1 MRPHVICHMMGPL
14 DGELLVD
21 RWSPSTGRSS
31 QALVAEYDRV
41 HEALEGDAW
50 IAGRA
55 VGEEFA
61 EGRPHP
67 PEPVPAVGRPVHVA
81 RPGAEEYA
89 VLLDRHGKL
98 HWNGPETYGAPLVM
112 ILGRDVPDAHLAELA
127 ADGISYVVSNG
138 PEIDL
143 GQTLDVLASAFGV
156 RRLILEG
163 GARTNAAFLKAGLVD
178 EDQPAAVPGHRR
190 PFGKP
195 VPVRGR
201 RGRTGRPRPAEPC
214 LHRGPH
220 GGRRRPSVSRR
231 LRASVIRC
239 ANRGESHSTRRAIQV
254 NVLKAA
260 ISLRPR

>member
-178 EDQPAAVPGHRR
+178 E
-190 PFGKP
+190 
-195 VPVRGR
+195 
-201 RGRTGRPRPAEPC
+201 
-214 LHRGPH
+214 
-220 GGRRRPSVSRR
+220 
-231 LRASVIRC
+231 
-239 ANRGESHSTRRAIQV
+239 
-254 NVLKAA
+254 
-260 ISLRPR
+260 ISLLLFPAIGGHSGSQSLFEAGEEGLADRVRLSLVSTEVRTAGAVALRYRVAYVPA

>member
-1 MRPHVICHMMGPL
+1 MMGPL

-31 QALVAEYDRV
+31 EALVAEYDRV

-55 VGEEFA
+55 VGEELA

-67 PEPVPAVGRPVHVA
+67 PEPVPAVERPIHVA
-81 RPGAEEYA
+81 RAGGEEYA

-98 HWNGPETYGAPLVM
+98 HWTGPETYGAPLVM

-127 ADGISYVVSNG
+127 ADGISYVVSED

-143 GQTLDVLASAFGV
+143 GRTLDVLASAFGV

-178 EDQPAAVPGHRR
+178 E
-190 PFGKP
+190 
-195 VPVRGR
+195 
-201 RGRTGRPRPAEPC
+201 
-214 LHRGPH
+214 
-220 GGRRRPSVSRR
+220 
-231 LRASVIRC
+231 
-239 ANRGESHSTRRAIQV
+239 
-254 NVLKAA
+254 
-260 ISLRPR
+260 ISLVLFPAIGGHSGSQTLFEAGEDGLADLVRLSLASTEIRTSGAVALRYSVAYAPA

>member
-178 EDQPAAVPGHRR
+178 E
-190 PFGKP
+190 
-195 VPVRGR
+195 
-201 RGRTGRPRPAEPC
+201 
-214 LHRGPH
+214 
-220 GGRRRPSVSRR
+220 
-231 LRASVIRC
+231 
-239 ANRGESHSTRRAIQV
+239 
-254 NVLKAA
+254 
-260 ISLRPR
+260 ISLLLFPAIGGHSGSQSLFEAGEDGLADRVRLSLVSTEVRTAGAVALRYRVAYVPA

>member
-31 QALVAEYDRV
+31 EALVAEYDRV

-67 PEPVPAVGRPVHVA
+67 PEPVLAVERPIYVA
-81 RPGAEEYA
+81 RAGAEEYA
-89 VLLDRHGKL
+89 VLIDQHGKL
-98 HWNGPETYGAPLVM
+98 HWTGPETYGAPLVM

-127 ADGISYVVSNG
+127 ADGISYIVSED

-143 GQTLDVLASAFGV
+143 GRTLDVLASEFGV

-178 EDQPAAVPGHRR
+178 E
-190 PFGKP
+190 
-195 VPVRGR
+195 
-201 RGRTGRPRPAEPC
+201 
-214 LHRGPH
+214 
-220 GGRRRPSVSRR
+220 
-231 LRASVIRC
+231 
-239 ANRGESHSTRRAIQV
+239 
-254 NVLKAA
+254 
-260 ISLRPR
+260 ISLVLFPAIGGHSGSQTLFEAGEDGLADRVRLSLVSTEVRTAGAVALRYSVAYAPA

>member
-31 QALVAEYDRV
+31 EALVAEYDRV
-41 HEALEGDAW
+41 HEALEGNAW

-81 RPGAEEYA
+81 RAGAEEYA
-89 VLLDRHGKL
+89 VLLDPHGKL

-127 ADGISYVVSNG
+127 ADGISYVVSDG

-178 EDQPAAVPGHRR
+178 E
-190 PFGKP
+190 
-195 VPVRGR
+195 
-201 RGRTGRPRPAEPC
+201 
-214 LHRGPH
+214 
-220 GGRRRPSVSRR
+220 
-231 LRASVIRC
+231 
-239 ANRGESHSTRRAIQV
+239 
-254 NVLKAA
+254 
-260 ISLRPR
+260 ISLLLFPAIGGHSGSQSLFEAGEDGLADRVRLSLVSTEVRTAGAVALRYRVAYPPA

>member
-31 QALVAEYDRV
+31 EALVAEYDRV
-41 HEALEGDAW
+41 HEALEGNAW

-81 RPGAEEYA
+81 RAGAEEYA
-89 VLLDRHGKL
+89 VLLDPHGKL

-127 ADGISYVVSNG
+127 ADGISYVVSDG

-178 EDQPAAVPGHRR
+178 E
-190 PFGKP
+190 
-195 VPVRGR
+195 
-201 RGRTGRPRPAEPC
+201 
-214 LHRGPH
+214 
-220 GGRRRPSVSRR
+220 
-231 LRASVIRC
+231 
-239 ANRGESHSTRRAIQV
+239 
-254 NVLKAA
+254 
-260 ISLRPR
+260 ISLLLFPAIGGHSGSQSLFEAGEDGLADRVRLSLVSTEVRTAGAVALRYRVAYAPA

>member
-1 MRPHVICHMMGPL
+1 MRPYVICHMMGPL

-31 QALVAEYDRV
+31 ESLVAEYDRV

-67 PEPVPAVGRPVHVA
+67 QEPVPAVERPVHVA
-81 RPGAEEYA
+81 RAGAEEYA
-89 VLLDRHGKL
+89 ILIDQHGKL
-98 HWNGPETYGAPLVM
+98 HWTGPETYGAPLVM
-112 ILGRDVPDAHLAELA
+112 ILARDVPDAHLAELA
-127 ADGISYVVSNG
+127 ADGISYVVSEG

-143 GQTLDVLASAFGV
+143 GRTLDVLASAFGV

-178 EDQPAAVPGHRR
+178 E
-190 PFGKP
+190 
-195 VPVRGR
+195 
-201 RGRTGRPRPAEPC
+201 
-214 LHRGPH
+214 
-220 GGRRRPSVSRR
+220 
-231 LRASVIRC
+231 
-239 ANRGESHSTRRAIQV
+239 
-254 NVLKAA
+254 
-260 ISLRPR
+260 ISLVLFPAIGGHSGSQSLFEAGEDGLADRVRLSLVSTEVRTAGAVALRYRVAYAPV